1 MKWMRVLLK
10 WNYPWKK
17 EKNHKHKVGK
27 WDKIEIRLGCL
38 ISAKGNKVCKPL
50 KRRELNLPKI
60 LVSSGHYSKVSAPCL
75 PSIRKQQQ
83 QNWMKWERGRRRK
96 RGSWKQKLNEFF
108 GGSIICPRLTTRHEI
123 LITASLT
130 DKTLARSVPR
140 FADASCQFASFPAVP
155 PSPLA
160 TNRTWIA
167 KVLQFIYLHREPFLK
182 PAKPGNLSTKL
193 SSTFN
198 WLTIP

>member
-1 MKWMRVLLK
+1 M
-10 WNYPWKK
+10 
-17 EKNHKHKVGK
+17 GK

-38 ISAKGNKVCKPL
+38 INAKGNNVCKPL

-83 QNWMKWERGRRRK
+83 RQQSWKKWERSRRNKK

-108 GGSIICPRLTTRHEI
+108 GGSIICSRLTTRHEI

-130 DKTLARSVPR
+130 DKTLVRSVPR
-140 FADASCQFASFPAVP
+140 FADASCQLPAVP
-155 PSPLA
+155 PSPFA
-160 TNRTWIA
+160 TNRTWIT

-193 SSTFN
+193 SSIFN